1 MKRIIQN
8 QFNIMKYLDILNM
21 NNNIK
26 SKFSFV

>member
-21 NNNIK
+21 NNNIN